1 MIRWRPTLLAMLA
14 LVWFHGFVAASD
26 VVSNPS
32 PPGSESNAASHEN
45 TGDPN
50 QYLSTGRDPFRPFTL
65 DLKTQRAGD
74 GPLTPLQKY
83 ELGQLKVAGVVAGM
97 DPPRAMVE
105 DSSGMGYIVTVGT
118 PMGRNG
124 GVVRAIEP
132 GKIIVEETYLDFY
145 GKEHANEVV
154 LAVPSEDGEQQP
166 ENQKRE

>member
-1 MIRWRPTLLAMLA
+1 VTYCRSTLLAALA
-14 LVWFHGFVAASD
+14 LVLFCGFSATAE
-26 VVSNPS
+26 VVSNSPS
-32 PPGSESNAASHEN
+32 HPSDPGAVSHTEAGD
-45 TGDPN
+45 TG
-50 QYLSTGRDPFRPFTL
+50 QYASTGRDPFRPFTL
-65 DLKTQRAGD
+65 DLKAQRAGD

-83 ELGQLKVAGVVAGM
+83 ELGQLKVAGVIAGM

-132 GKIIVEETYLDFY
+132 GKIIVEENYLDFY
-145 GKEHANEVV
+145 GKEHLNKIV

-166 ENQKRE
+166 ENEKRE